1 MVTKIQYMKLKN
13 IKSKEV
19 LKILQRQG
27 FEIKRQ
33 SGTHVILRKE
43 NKTVVVPIHRE
54 VMPIG
59 TLKSIEKQSG
69 IDFREILS

>member
-1 MVTKIQYMKLKN
+1 MKLKN

-19 LKILQRQG
+19 LRILQKQG
-27 FEIKRQ
+27 FVVRRQ

-43 NKTVVVPIHRE
+43 NRTVVVPIHSE
-54 VMPIG
+54 IMPVG

-69 IDFREILS
+69 IDFRELLS

>member
-1 MVTKIQYMKLKN
+1 MKLKN

-19 LKILQRQG
+19 LRILQKQG

-33 SGTHVILRKE
+33 AGTHVILRKE

-54 VMPIG
+54 IMPIG

-69 IDFREILS
+69 VDFRELL

>member
-1 MVTKIQYMKLKN
+1 MKLKN

-19 LKILQRQG
+19 LRILQKEG

-43 NKTVVVPIHRE
+43 NKTVVVPVHRE
-54 VMPIG
+54 IMPIG

-69 IDFREILS
+69 VDFRELLS

>member
-1 MVTKIQYMKLKN
+1 MKLHN

-19 LKILQRQG
+19 VKILQRHG

-33 SGTHVILRKE
+33 SGTHVIMRNNRKL
-43 NKTVVVPIHRE
+43 VVVPIHKE
-54 VMPIG
+54 TMPIG

-69 IDFREILS
+69 INFREL

>member
-1 MVTKIQYMKLKN
+1 MKLKN

-69 IDFREILS
+69 VDFREILS

>member
-1 MVTKIQYMKLKN
+1 MKLKN

-19 LKILQRQG
+19 LRILKKQG

-33 SGTHVILRKE
+33 SGTHIILRKE
-43 NKTVVVPIHRE
+43 NKTVVVPVHHEII
-54 VMPIG
+54 PIG

-69 IDFREILS
+69 IDFRELLS

>member
-1 MVTKIQYMKLKN
+1 MKLKN
-13 IKSKEV
+13 IKSREV
-19 LKILQRQG
+19 LKILQKQG

-43 NKTVVVPIHRE
+43 NKIVVVPVHRE
-54 VMPIG
+54 IMPIG

-69 IDFREILS
+69 VDFRELLS